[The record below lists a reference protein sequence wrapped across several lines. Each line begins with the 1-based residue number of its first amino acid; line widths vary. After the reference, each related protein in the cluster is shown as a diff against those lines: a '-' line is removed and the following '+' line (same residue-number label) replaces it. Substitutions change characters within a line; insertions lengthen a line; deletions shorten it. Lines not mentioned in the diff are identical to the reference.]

1 MICAHV
7 RLGILSASIC
17 VYVCA
22 VVEGMYTYKTGN
34 VGNGPLCLCMCFC
47 RGYVHI

>member
-1 MICAHV
+1 MS
-7 RLGILSASIC
+7 LC
-17 VYVCA
+17 VYVYV

-34 VGNGPLCLCMCFC
+34 FGNETFCVCLFCC